1 MNLTPAIV
9 LRTTLA
15 VYLPSLLSRY
25 STQVLV
31 ISIPWLL
38 QAQGV
43 GLADISAALLP
54 FYAGALVF
62 SALASVWATRW
73 PLARALVAVLVLQGL
88 FSLLCLLSTSVAWLA
103 AFRFLQGAAT
113 GLARPLSQLWA
124 LERQADAQA
133 TPERKMQINVFVQ
146 VAIALGMALGSLVG
160 VLVGS
165 EGGGLVAV
173 SLALLLPMAAA
184 CAGVAWVARRMPAA
198 RPGDAPTAAEAED
211 LSTEPRPFAAGAMR
225 HQFPPG
231 VAGAFLVFFASMAA
245 YNVWPILVPFAV
257 RSRALP
263 ELLAA
268 LALVLALQP
277 LLFGLSQLA
286 VSALLQ
292 RSRASDSALLLL
304 LLASHLLS
312 LLALGAAAVTT
323 HPVGF
328 TILFLAGSGVA
339 VACIYPV
346 SALLLMRHVE
356 RVPASR
362 RHAQQRRLVFLFGL
376 AGDVG
381 QLAGGGLLA
390 WGLFPPPGLALLGVV
405 AALALPALVMAGA
418 LRASTSH

>member
-1 MNLTPAIV
+1 MRSHAF
-9 LRTTLA
+9 RALA

-38 QAQGV
+38 QAEGV

-62 SALASVWATRW
+62 SALASVWGARW
-73 PLARALVAVLVLQGL
+73 PLARALFAVLVLQGL
-88 FSLLCLLSTSVAWLA
+88 FSLLCLLATSVTWLA

-133 TPERKMQINVFVQ
+133 SPERKMQINVFVQ
-146 VAIALGMALGSLVG
+146 VAIALGMALGSFAG
-160 VLVGS
+160 VLLGR

-184 CAGVAWVARRMPAA
+184 CVGVAWVARRMPAA
-198 RPGDAPTAAEAED
+198 RPGDAPAESQAESQAERLNTDPRPSGAEAVR
-211 LSTEPRPFAAGAMR
+211 LR
-225 HQFPPG
+225 FPPG

-257 RSRALP
+257 RGRALP

-292 RSRASDSALLLL
+292 RSRASDGALLLL

-323 HPVGF
+323 YPVGF
-328 TILFLAGSGVA
+328 GILFLAGSGVA

-362 RHAQQRRLVFLFGL
+362 RPMQQRRLVFLFGL
-376 AGDVG
+376 AGDLG

-418 LRASTSH
+418 RRASTPP